1 MPASPTTVLYDD
13 LRQLVA
19 ANNASEAS
27 IKRAAATAAKA
38 QSDAAQAKIEK
49 DQLREENAKLKA
61 ELVANTERRQRDTL
75 AAAAAAESRRQDTD
89 MAIKRAVDDAI
100 ARESARSDSELRML
114 KQAAREDVRSAKEA
128 GRSELE
134 AACANFEEREAALRE
149 MMRLRSAKHAHR
161 LREVIAS
168 EEACHADC
176 ARLEERLRES
186 ALATLALGVR
196 LHRAERAAASGEVEV
211 AALLR
216 EVDAL
221 EYELEDCDAAR
232 LAVEDASAEAAAM
245 AEAEVTDL
253 RDEVAAVASKQR
265 QWKKALAARHE
276 HDVRARADEEVQR
289 EMRLL
294 RDEMRAEIE
303 ARDAAHRAEVK
314 ALAEALAASQARER
328 QHQQEVK
335 ALHELLNG

>member
-186 ALATLALGVR
+186 RWRPPLRGASSGARGSLGR
-196 LHRAERAAASGEVEV
+196 GGGSRAAE
-211 AALLR
+211 

-232 LAVEDASAEAAAM
+232 SPSKMRAPAAAR
-245 AEAEVTDL
+245 EAEVTDL

-314 ALAEALAASQARER
+314 ALAEALAASLARER
-328 QHQQEVK
+328 QLQQEVK